1 MDEFKDILPSR
12 LAEIFDG
19 ETQQSIADR
28 LYTGQSNVSK
38 WLNGESTPP
47 TNTLFLI
54 AKTYK
59 VSVDWLLGISNE
71 KEIDSVSIEKLTYE
85 QVARMFDRLMKY
97 GCIEIPDLQK
107 FRSLAE
113 DEFDDERPP
122 EYDSDYIK
130 INDRALSFIFRRQM
144 KLMDVD
150 EDYLEMWIENEVKRF
165 NGVRLLNY
173 RGRAS
178 KALDQYSWSTFKAG
192 DWASLLTDL
201 GNKTE
206 EELESL
212 IKKNKE
218 GKRNV

>member
-1 MDEFKDILPSR
+1 MDEFKDVLPSR
-12 LAEIFDG
+12 LAEIFGD

-38 WLNGESTPP
+38 WLSGESTPP
-47 TNTLFLI
+47 TGTLFLI

-59 VSVDWLLGISNE
+59 VSVDWLLGISDE
-71 KEIDSVSIEKLTYE
+71 KEVDGVSIEKLTYE

-107 FRSLAE
+107 LRPVAE
-113 DEFDDERPP
+113 DEYDEDRPP

-130 INDRALSFIFRRQM
+130 INDRALSFIFRRRM

-150 EDYLEMWIENEVKRF
+150 EDYLDMWIENEVKRF
-165 NGVRLLNY
+165 NGVRLLSY
-173 RGRAS
+173 KGKMAE
-178 KALDQYSWSTFKAG
+178 ALDQYSWSTFKAG
-192 DWASLLTDL
+192 DWASLLTELKD
-201 GNKTE
+201 KTE
-206 EELESL
+206 EDLANL

-218 GKRNV
+218 GKKNG